1 MHISKLDTQQYQQN
15 TSGHSQRPQSLDEFI
30 GQDHITRIIKTAIS
44 SAKKNKHYLWHILLC
59 GASGYGK
66 TTLWSIIAKE
76 YGKDFHIVTWYA
88 INKPAEMI
96 SILTNLKEWDIIFI
110 DEIHR
115 LKPAIEELMYI
126 AMEDFAIDM
135 VMPDG
140 WSVRVPLQPFTLI
153 WATTKPEAIADPL
166 KNRFIYNFHCV
177 DYNEEEKYQILEK
190 YINQYNISYDTLLIP
205 LIALKVDT
213 VPRHIHN
220 FVIKIRDF
228 LITHHHS
235 LSLDKEIR
243 GLCEKRLSIKDG
255 WITPIHQRYLDILR
269 NNNNEPIGLKTISLQ
284 LGINEDAIE
293 QEIEPLLLKQRLI
306 NKTSRGRVII

>member
-1 MHISKLDTQQYQQN
+1 MTFSTMHISKLDTQQYQQN
-15 TSGHSQRPQSLDEFI
+15 TSSHFQRPQSLNEFI

-140 WSVRVPLQPFTLI
+140 WSVRIPLQPFTLI
-153 WATTKPEAIADPL
+153 GATTKPEAIADPL
-166 KNRFIYNFHCV
+166 KNRFIYNWSF
-177 DYNEEEKYQILEK
+177 YFFIFNGPRK
-190 YINQYNISYDTLLIP
+190 ISYKKILWYHLI
-205 LIALKVDT
+205 
-213 VPRHIHN
+213 
-220 FVIKIRDF
+220 
-228 LITHHHS
+228 
-235 LSLDKEIR
+235 
-243 GLCEKRLSIKDG
+243 
-255 WITPIHQRYLDILR
+255 Y
-269 NNNNEPIGLKTISLQ
+269 
-284 LGINEDAIE
+284 
-293 QEIEPLLLKQRLI
+293 
-306 NKTSRGRVII
+306 